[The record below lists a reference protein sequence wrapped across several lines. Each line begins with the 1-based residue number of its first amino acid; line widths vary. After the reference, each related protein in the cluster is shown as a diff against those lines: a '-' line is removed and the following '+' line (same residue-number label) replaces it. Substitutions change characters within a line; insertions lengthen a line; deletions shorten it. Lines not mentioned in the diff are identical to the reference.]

1 MGGSFVCRDVRYKT
15 HRGLAHDDAILDQLA
30 HILAGVRPLDLDG
43 LVGVKPA
50 HGTSGALIFS
60 DRRSDG

>member
-1 MGGSFVCRDVRYKT
+1 MRRDVRRKT

-50 HGTSGALIFS
+50 ATWYVRGL
-60 DRRSDG
+60 